1 MIALLGFLLELVVLE
16 IFLFV
21 LFFYPQPLHF
31 FDHSLGGGVS
41 ILAGAGAFT
50 CPFSF
55 HGDKVRWWLGDI
67 YGIASIPIGMEDL
80 CFALWLFLMCTQRWI
95 RTWAQLSNS
104 NPAQCGVSFW
114 VRLAIHLPTT
124 WAISFLCL
132 CTLKLRLISHV
143 SKTNIVILMG
153 YYSFLA
159 LKFIYR

>member
-1 MIALLGFLLELVVLE
+1 MIAVKFFLGIACVRYIFICFVLLPSTTS
-16 IFLFV
+16 IFLT
-21 LFFYPQPLHF
+21 
-31 FDHSLGGGVS
+31 
-41 ILAGAGAFT
+41 ILWAEESQFWPGAFT

-124 WAISFLCL
+124 WAISFFVPMHLKTQAHQPCL
-132 CTLKLRLISHV
+132 KDQYSNNYGLLLI
-143 SKTNIVILMG
+143 
-153 YYSFLA
+153 F
-159 LKFIYR
+159 